1 MAALHRNITHE
12 TSHAEWDFPQT
23 YTHAQTFQPK
33 IISPSSWF
41 FLLFSFSFWN
51 NLALPAEWHRSLL
64 SICLWFSWQWHFMR
78 HGWSGQVQKDF
89 MTLRNEIATGVH
101 RWVMRIDFIALWAGT
116 GRWACGLC
124 FLPALP
130 HPSTFMRSFKEKR
143 LMFPWNAQ
151 VMFYSSPPFLRS
163 PRYTYD
169 VVPWMQ
175 RDLRS
180 VLKH

>member
-78 HGWSGQVQKDF
+78 HGWSGQVQKDSQEWDRHGSSSMSHEDRLYRSLGRHWEMSMWF
-89 MTLRNEIATGVH
+89 M
-101 RWVMRIDFIALWAGT
+101 
-116 GRWACGLC
+116 
-124 FLPALP
+124 FLA
-130 HPSTFMRSFKEKR
+130 S
-143 LMFPWNAQ
+143 
-151 VMFYSSPPFLRS
+151 SSPPVHLYAFLQRKK
-163 PRYTYD
+163 
-169 VVPWMQ
+169 VNVPLKCPGNVLLISTISEESALY
-175 RDLRS
+175 LRCCAMNATWS
-180 VLKH
+180 KIGIKALK